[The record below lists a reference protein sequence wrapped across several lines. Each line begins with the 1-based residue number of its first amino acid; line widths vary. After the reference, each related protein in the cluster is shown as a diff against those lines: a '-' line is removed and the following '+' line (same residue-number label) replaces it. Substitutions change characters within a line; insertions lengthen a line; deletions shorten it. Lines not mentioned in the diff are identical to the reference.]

1 MALREVRQA
10 IPARRHG
17 VSINDADL
25 PETLGRAR
33 ADSGTELLG
42 TTDEDGPWVP
52 PVSKLP
58 TTRVPP
64 RRAALRA
71 QRPAVTVD
79 RRSAPRR
86 VCMLDVEFTDDVQ
99 FYRGVTQDLSAGG
112 LFVRTRVVLPISSA
126 VALRFELLDGTS
138 VEAHARVRWVCDGSG
153 GRRAGLGLE
162 FTALSRGA
170 LQRIIGFCNVGA
182 RF

>member
-1 MALREVRQA
+1 M
-10 IPARRHG
+10 
-17 VSINDADL
+17 NDADL

-42 TTDEDGPWVP
+42 TTDEEGPWVP
-52 PVSKLP
+52 PVSTLP
-58 TTRVPP
+58 TTRLPP
-64 RRAALRA
+64 RRTPLRA
-71 QRPAVTVD
+71 HQPGVTVD

-86 VCMLDVEFTDDVQ
+86 LCMLDIEFTDDLQ
-99 FYRGVTQDLSAGG
+99 FYRGVTQNLSAGG

-126 VALRFELLDGTS
+126 VALRFELPDGVG
-138 VEAHARVRWVCDGSG
+138 VEAHARVRWVCDGSM